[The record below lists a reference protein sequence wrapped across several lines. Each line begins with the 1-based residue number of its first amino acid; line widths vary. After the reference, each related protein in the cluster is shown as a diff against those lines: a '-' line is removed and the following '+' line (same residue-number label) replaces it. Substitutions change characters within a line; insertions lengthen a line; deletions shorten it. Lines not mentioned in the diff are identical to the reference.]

1 MLNYFKSTFK
11 SSLWILGG
19 FLALILVTWMLY
31 PIVEETSFPKVDK
44 KFALY
49 EESLPKADRNEK
61 TAIKDVG
68 NGALLIDATFNQLE
82 RELESFYG
90 WSVNDIFPAT
100 AFMDNRAN
108 RQRGIIF
115 STRMLENFFSTRLSK
130 LGKADNENSNLK
142 KIREESL
149 VFSADKYGIL
159 IFPSPESKYRE
170 ALKLKDAYKKE
181 LLEGKA
187 VFNLKTNDLYDLL
200 YFITSESFLDQA
212 YGEVIEENISFGQ
225 VDDKIYYVQGVILVL
240 RDFVNALAK
249 IDENSILDKGAIE
262 NLLIA
267 LDNMDEVCK
276 FDPFIVVKGEGDSM
290 WADHMSKVSKYIAV
304 IDKRL
309 SDVMMSIKR

>member
-1 MLNYFKSTFK
+1 MLEYFKSTFK
-11 SSLWILGG
+11 WSLWIFGS
-19 FLALILVTWMLY
+19 FLALILLTWIFY
-31 PIVEETSFPKVDK
+31 PVVEETNFPKVDK

-49 EESLPKADRNEK
+49 EESLPKSNRSEQ

-82 RELESFYG
+82 RELKSFYG
-90 WSVNDIFPAT
+90 WSVNDIYPAT

-108 RQRGIIF
+108 RQKGIIF
-115 STRMLENFFSTRLSK
+115 ATRMLENFFATRLSK

-142 KIREESL
+142 KIREELL
-149 VFSADKYGIL
+149 VFSADKYGFL
-159 IFPSPESKYRE
+159 IFPSPEAKYRE

-200 YFITSESFLDQA
+200 SFITSESFLDQA
-212 YGEVIEENISFGQ
+212 NGEIKNKDIDFSQ
-225 VDDKIYYVQGVILVL
+225 IDDKMYYVQGVILVL

-249 IDENSILDKGAIE
+249 VDENSMLDKGAIE

-267 LDNMDEVCK
+267 FDNMDEVCNFNPLIIAESK
-276 FDPFIVVKGEGDSM
+276 DDSM
-290 WADHMSKVSKYIAV
+290 IPSHLSKVASIV
-304 IDKRL
+304 DTIDKRL
-309 SDVMMSIKR
+309 TDIMMSIKR